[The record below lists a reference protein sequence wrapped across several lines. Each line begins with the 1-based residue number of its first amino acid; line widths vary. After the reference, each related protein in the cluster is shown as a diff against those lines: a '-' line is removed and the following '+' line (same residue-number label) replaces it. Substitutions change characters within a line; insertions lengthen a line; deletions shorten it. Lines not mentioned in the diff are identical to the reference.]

1 MGKIILVVFVYANA
15 AVSTH
20 LVLFTKY
27 FLRTADVVCFDCET
41 CKCWSLGGCS
51 VNLQTDKTCK
61 MCQL

>member
-1 MGKIILVVFVYANA
+1 MGKIILVVFVYANT

-27 FLRTADVVCFDCET
+27 LLRTADFVCFDCET

-51 VNLQTDKTCK
+51 LNLQTDKTC
-61 MCQL
+61 